1 MAAVYATVEDVQ
13 TLGRQ
18 LTAQEQEKAEVL
30 LPVASAKLRLA
41 AVKYNRDI
49 DLMILDNPDVAFAA
63 REIVVKAVLR
73 AIDSSADSSPAATQT
88 SQSAMGYSLSMTYL
102 NAGQNLYFL
111 RNELK
116 ELGIIRQRYGVME
129 VYDNGCNQGDSD

>member
-1 MAAVYATVEDVQ
+1 
-13 TLGRQ
+13 
-18 LTAQEQEKAEVL
+18 
-30 LPVASAKLRLA
+30 
-41 AVKYNRDI
+41 
-49 DLMILDNPDVAFAA
+49 MIADNPDMALAV

-73 AIDSSADSSPAATQT
+73 AIDSSADGSPAATQT

-102 NAGQNLYFL
+102 NAGQSLYFL

>member
-18 LTAQEQEKAEVL
+18 LTAQEQEKAEAL
-30 LPVASAKLRLA
+30 LPVASAKLRLTGA
-41 AVKYNRDI
+41 KYNRDI
-49 DLMILDNPDVAFAA
+49 DLMIADNPDMALAV

-73 AIDSSADSSPAATQT
+73 AIDSSADGSPAATQT

-102 NAGQNLYFL
+102 NAGQSLYFL

>member
-88 SQSAMGYSLSMTYL
+88 SQPAMGYSLSMTYL
-102 NAGQNLYFL
+102 NAGQNL
-111 RNELK
+111 
-116 ELGIIRQRYGVME
+116 
-129 VYDNGCNQGDSD
+129 